1 MKRMVSLVLSVLL
14 LLSMSSFALAAN
26 VTMYAADGRTI
37 SVASKD
43 VEAYKAVGW
52 YTEPV
57 VLMYAQDGRTLYV
70 EKSRVE
76 AHKAVGWF
84 DQPLTPVYAPDGRT
98 LYVLSKDVEAYK
110 AVGWSAEP
118 FVTVY
123 AADGRTLAVKQSD
136 VEAYKAVG
144 WFTTVTMYA
153 PDGRTREVNYPDV
166 QSWINVGWY
175 TAPVTTV
182 YAADGRSMIVYT
194 SDLQLHRASGWYS
207 SKQEAIAADPSSAEI
222 VQILKDCERYVNLAS
237 IAGSVL
243 KKNIDLY
250 HMSGKSSYLVNAIK
264 EVDRIDGYF
273 AEIRKKTASCRMLY
287 PFYLDAD
294 RTRPI
299 VTSSST
305 ASAYTYGTY
314 AERIQTTY
322 DYYCKRYGLK

>member
-1 MKRMVSLVLSVLL
+1 MKRMVSLMLSVVL

-84 DQPLTPVYAPDGRT
+84 DLPLTPVYAPDGRT
-98 LYVLSKDVEAYK
+98 LYVLSNQVEAYK

-123 AADGRTLAVKQSD
+123 AADGR
-136 VEAYKAVG
+136 
-144 WFTTVTMYA
+144 
-153 PDGRTREVNYPDV
+153 
-166 QSWINVGWY
+166 
-175 TAPVTTV
+175 
-182 YAADGRSMIVYT
+182 SMVVYT

-207 SKQEAIAADPSSAEI
+207 SKQEAIAADPNNAEI
-222 VQILKDCERYVNLAS
+222 IQILKDCERYVKLAS
-237 IAGSVL
+237 IAGKLL
-243 KKNIDLY
+243 KSHIDLY
-250 HMSGKSSYLVNAIK
+250 RMTGKYSYLLDAIEK
-264 EVDRIDGYF
+264 VDEIDGYF
-273 AEIRKKTASCRMLY
+273 SEIRKKTASCRMLY
-287 PFYLDAD
+287 PLYLDAD

-305 ASAYTYGTY
+305 ASASTYGTY